1 MTGTIGAPTGT
12 TGATTGT
19 SATSG
24 PSGTVDVSGATPGPS
39 AGSVTAGAA
48 GSPSSPLHLAVA
60 LDGAGW
66 HPAAW
71 RETEARPGEL
81 LDAPYWAGLVAEAER
96 GLLDF
101 VTFEDALGLQSAAFH
116 LPDDRTDQVRGSI
129 DAVLLAAHLAP
140 LTTRIG
146 LVPTTNVT
154 HTEPFHL
161 AIGIATLDHVSR
173 GRAGW
178 RPQVSSRAADAAH
191 FGRRTTPLL
200 TEEDV
205 TEPEL
210 ISRRLHTLFTEG
222 AEVVETARRL
232 WDSWEDDA
240 EIRDAATGR
249 FLDRDKVHP
258 VDFEGSTFS
267 VKGPSIT
274 PRTPQGQPLVVS
286 LAHATT
292 PYEFAALG
300 SDVVA
305 VTPHDRAG
313 AAAILA
319 RISEAVERTGRDVED
334 RPLRVFADLVVL
346 LDGEPGAAA
355 RRTSRLDA
363 AAGGRLASD
372 ARIFAGTPAELAD
385 LLLDWRSTGLDGFR
399 LRPAALPHDL
409 EAITRGL
416 VPELQRRG
424 AFRTEYTSTTLRG
437 HLGLTRP
444 TSRYA
449 KAG

>member
-1 MTGTIGAPTGT
+1 MTGTTRATAPTG
-12 TGATTGT
+12 A
-19 SATSG
+19 
-24 PSGTVDVSGATPGPS
+24 PGP
-39 AGSVTAGAA
+39 
-48 GSPSSPLHLAVA
+48 PLHLAVA

-71 RETEARPGEL
+71 REEDARPGEL
-81 LDAPYWAGLVAEAER
+81 LDAAYWAGLVAEAER
-96 GLLDF
+96 GLIDF

-178 RPQVSSRAADAAH
+178 RPQISSRAADAAH
-191 FGRRTTPLL
+191 VGRRTTPRL
-200 TEEDV
+200 TEDDV
-205 TEPEL
+205 IDSER
-210 ISRRLHTLFTEG
+210 ISRPLRALFAEG
-222 AEVVETARRL
+222 AEVVEAARRL

-258 VDFEGSTFS
+258 IDFRGSAFS

-274 PRTPQGQPLVVS
+274 PRSPQGQPPVVS

-313 AAAILA
+313 AAAILTQVA
-319 RISEAVERTGRDVED
+319 EAVRRTGRDVTE
-334 RPLRVFADLVVL
+334 RPLRTFADLVVF
-346 LDGEPGAAA
+346 LDDEPGAAA
-355 RRTSRLDA
+355 RRKARLDE
-363 AAGGRLASD
+363 AAGAALASD
-372 ARIFAGTPAELAD
+372 AEIFTGTPAELAD

-409 EAITRGL
+409 TAITRGL

-424 AFRTEYTSTTLRG
+424 VFRTEYASTTLRG
-437 HLGLTRP
+437 HLGLERP